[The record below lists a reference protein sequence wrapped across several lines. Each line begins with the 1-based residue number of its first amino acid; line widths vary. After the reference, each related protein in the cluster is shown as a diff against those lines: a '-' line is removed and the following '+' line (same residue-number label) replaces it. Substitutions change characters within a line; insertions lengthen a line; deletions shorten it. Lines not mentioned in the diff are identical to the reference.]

1 MGIWENRRIQ
11 MRPKRSNVDKKVE
24 NDNFEII
31 GHGENSVTYQL
42 FNELD
47 KHKLSLLLNNNT
59 NWINKIKIKKEDI
72 EEVHL
77 FPSFGKRYGYGEPD
91 VLILASKIVIYVEVE
106 LCDLERK
113 KLPDPFVKQMEKFKN
128 LANDISKS
136 DRKKLRLINKFEGEC
151 GYKFLGQKKLRSLY
165 SKIKKE
171 DRTPCLLVISNS
183 SNDKF
188 NVKALNKKMEH
199 KNLDLNGL
207 NLGLISFRK
216 IKRMKGMSS
225 TAKTIN
231 YNLEK

>member
-1 MGIWENRRIQ
+1 MST
-11 MRPKRSNVDKKVE
+11 KSSNGDKNVE
-24 NDNFEII
+24 SNNLEII

-42 FNELD
+42 FNEIG
-47 KHKLSLLLNNNT
+47 KHRLFFLLSKHT
-59 NWINKIKIKKEDI
+59 DWIHKFEIKEEDI
-72 EEVHL
+72 KEVHL

-91 VLILASKIVIYVEVE
+91 VLILASNMVIYVEVE
-106 LCDLERK
+106 LCDLDKGE
-113 KLPDPFVKQMEKFKN
+113 LPDTFVKQMKKFKD
-128 LANDISKS
+128 LAKDINKS
-136 DRKKLRLINKFEGEC
+136 ERKILRLIEKFEGES
-151 GYKFLGQKKLRSLY
+151 GYKFLGQRKLRSLY

-171 DRTPCLLVISNS
+171 DRTPCLLVIPNS